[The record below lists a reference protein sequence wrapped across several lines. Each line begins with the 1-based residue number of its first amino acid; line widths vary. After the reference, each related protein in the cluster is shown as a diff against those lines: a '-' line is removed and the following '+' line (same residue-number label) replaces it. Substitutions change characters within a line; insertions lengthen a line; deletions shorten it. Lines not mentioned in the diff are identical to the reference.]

1 MVDEPQRCSDSKAA
15 NAVPVGKGTGSGAG
29 ECREYRLNG

>member
-1 MVDEPQRCSDSKAA
+1 MVDEPQLWSDSKAA
-15 NAVPVGKGTGSGAG
+15 NTVPVGKRTRTGAA